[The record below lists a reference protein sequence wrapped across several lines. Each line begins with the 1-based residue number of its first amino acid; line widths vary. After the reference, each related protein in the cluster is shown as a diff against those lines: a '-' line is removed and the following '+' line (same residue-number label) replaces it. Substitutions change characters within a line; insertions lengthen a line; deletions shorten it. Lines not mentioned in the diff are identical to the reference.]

1 MPLGLVQSR
10 DAFSSILSTLFL
22 KSLSHIPIFKVT
34 KMVTKLKLFIL
45 DSGIHL
51 LLAITPAD
59 LDVFHQILAQI
70 CIVCQRLPRCF
81 HP

>member
-1 MPLGLVQSR
+1 MPLGLVQSQ
-10 DAFSSILSTLFL
+10 DAFASILSTPFL

-51 LLAITPAD
+51 PLAITPPD
-59 LDVFHQILAQI
+59 FGTNLHHL
-70 CIVCQRLPRCF
+70 
-81 HP
+81 